1 MCQLSRFLDHQLAR
15 KMNCFYA
22 AARIEGETN
31 GARRQSAASPTVRL
45 LMVAPTS
52 NDTMTPTDVSEG
64 TDLTN
69 EISSLAYI
77 GVGWLII
84 QEIHFM
90 HHEVMENIEE
100 FKLVSEDAW
109 SEMMGFGS
117 DEMNRS
123 PFARFTGRHKRSD
136 NICYCGLP
144 KRSCPPGPKGPPGTP
159 GEPGEIGPDGPDGP
173 PGPPRRAVNN
183 LDIYPKTC
191 IRCPPGPPGEDGPA
205 GYPGPPGL
213 PGEMGR
219 VGLPGANGEPGPRGD
234 AGEPG
239 EMGMTGQDGIP
250 GPPGA
255 DCFTGQGAPGI
266 PGRPGLPGRPGI
278 PGMDG
283 EHGSCGE
290 PGAEGPQG
298 FPGLDGLPGFDGLP
312 GPAGEQGDPGNDGDY
327 CSCPVRGTYSEK
339 IKSRY

>member
-1 MCQLSRFLDHQLAR
+1 MLS
-15 KMNCFYA
+15 
-22 AARIEGETN
+22 
-31 GARRQSAASPTVRL
+31 SAVYCSAVLSFIV
-45 LMVAPTS
+45 
-52 NDTMTPTDVSEG
+52 VS
-64 TDLTN
+64 
-69 EISSLAYI
+69 SCI

-90 HHEVMENIEE
+90 HNEVMENIEE

-117 DEMNRS
+117 DEMKRS

-159 GEPGEIGPDGPDGP
+159 GEPGEIGPDGADGP
-173 PGPPRRAVNN
+173 PGPPRRATNN

-191 IRCPPGPPGEDGPA
+191 IRCPPGPPGEDGPT

-239 EMGMTGQDGIP
+239 EIGMTGQASDGVP

-312 GPAGEQGDPGNDGDY
+312 GPVGYALSGNSSTTLTSTFPIKAGEQGEPGNDGDY